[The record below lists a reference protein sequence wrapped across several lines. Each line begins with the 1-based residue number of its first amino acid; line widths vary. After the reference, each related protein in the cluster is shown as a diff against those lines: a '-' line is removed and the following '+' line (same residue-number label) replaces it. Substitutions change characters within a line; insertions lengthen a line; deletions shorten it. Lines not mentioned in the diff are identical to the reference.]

1 VSITACSAANSS
13 AVCMLGGSAL
23 TGTDAGV
30 KRDKFSRGSALCAMS
45 TIRAQD
51 SISKAPLQDDA
62 NRKWPIVG
70 PFSDRLLVHRD
81 QFAAEFGARRILVKY
96 RSR

>member
-1 VSITACSAANSS
+1 MTPMEMA
-13 AVCMLGGSAL
+13 
-23 TGTDAGV
+23 D
-30 KRDKFSRGSALCAMS
+30 R
-45 TIRAQD
+45 
-51 SISKAPLQDDA
+51 
-62 NRKWPIVG
+62 G